1 MAVIFRRCSGVC
13 CLGWA
18 IRPPSGL
25 SLIGSAA
32 WFGRYCTRGCDLSSK
47 AANRIPGQEE
57 TRSDA
62 GASASQARLRSRNH
76 THKPGYRYKRTAN
89 VAVDF
94 RRSAMA
100 CGCYMALSQ
109 AQTPSAKQPDRAFA
123 PIMGLHPIAIELAA
137 TRKTV
142 TSISPINRAFRSLL
156 LACEG
161 EPVAPMKLPVLYVT
175 GDRTNPR
182 TIYS

>member
-1 MAVIFRRCSGVC
+1 VFRRLLPRVGYQPAI
-13 CLGWA
+13 WA
-18 IRPPSGL
+18 LPHRLCRVVWKILHEGCD
-25 SLIGSAA
+25 
-32 WFGRYCTRGCDLSSK
+32 CTRG
-47 AANRIPGQEE
+47 AIYREE

-123 PIMGLHPIAIELAA
+123 PITGLHPIAIELPA

-142 TSISPINRAFRSLL
+142 TSISPVNRAFRSLL

>member
-1 MAVIFRRCSGVC
+1 
-13 CLGWA
+13 
-18 IRPPSGL
+18 
-25 SLIGSAA
+25 
-32 WFGRYCTRGCDLSSK
+32 
-47 AANRIPGQEE
+47 
-57 TRSDA
+57 
-62 GASASQARLRSRNH
+62 
-76 THKPGYRYKRTAN
+76 
-89 VAVDF
+89 
-94 RRSAMA
+94 MA

-123 PIMGLHPIAIELAA
+123 PIMDLHPIAIELPA